1 MVPTV
6 SDDDVV
12 DVLADVG
19 GLANLDYRQL
29 SEMILTNSLP
39 LLTVLTQLMVLLVA
53 SLYRKDLAGSCTLW
67 LTIGGDSATID

>member
-1 MVPTV
+1 MLAAVPTV

-29 SEMILTNSLP
+29 SEMVFTNSLL
-39 LLTVLTQLMVLLVA
+39 LLTVLIQLMVLLAV
-53 SLYRKDLAGSCTLW
+53 SRYRNDLAGSCTLLAELFW
-67 LTIGGDSATID
+67 WQ

>member
-1 MVPTV
+1 MLAVVPTV

-29 SEMILTNSLP
+29 SEMVFTDSLL
-39 LLTVLTQLMVLLVA
+39 LLTVLIQLMILLV
-53 SLYRKDLAGSCTLW
+53 DLIKLSQRLC
-67 LTIGGDSATID
+67 